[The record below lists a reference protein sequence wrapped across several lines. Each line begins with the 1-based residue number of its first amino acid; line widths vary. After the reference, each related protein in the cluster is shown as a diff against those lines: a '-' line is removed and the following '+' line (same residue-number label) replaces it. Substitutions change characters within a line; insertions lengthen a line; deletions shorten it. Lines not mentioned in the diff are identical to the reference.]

1 MQSNK
6 MSWIHAFKLFLGMLI
21 TSVLLWTLSL
31 TEWATQF
38 PANDVAKSEP
48 KPAIVMYAMPWVKVF
63 VLMGIPLLLA
73 KLYRSLYKR

>member
-1 MQSNK
+1 MLNK
-6 MSWIHAFKLFLGMLI
+6 KISWTHSFKLFLGMLI

-38 PANDVAKSEP
+38 PANDVAGSEP
-48 KPAIVMYAMPWVKVF
+48 KSAIVMYTIPWVKVF

-73 KLYRSLYKR
+73 KLYRSLSKR